1 MKTSLRFGALVV
13 VVLAAALTVSEAASN
28 LNLSK
33 SNINRLT
40 YSTGILTAAQAK
52 AMLDDLDAIGPMDEE
67 QMQLW
72 LEASY
77 RRFRINPDLIK
88 KTVVFPAGAVC
99 KEAVIILLSNP
110 ADEKAALATTV
121 RSSKSNSSE

>member
-1 MKTSLRFGALVV
+1 MKTSRRCGAIVG

-40 YSTGILTAAQAK
+40 YSTGILTATQAK
-52 AMLDDLDAIGPMDEE
+52 AMLDDLDAIGTMDEE
-67 QMQLW
+67 QTKQW
-72 LEASY
+72 LAASY

-88 KTVVFPAGAVC
+88 KTIILPAGAVC
-99 KEAVIILLSNP
+99 REAVIILLSNP
-110 ADEKAALATTV
+110 ADEQQALATTV
-121 RSSKSNSSE
+121 KSSKSNSSE

>member
-1 MKTSLRFGALVV
+1 M
-13 VVLAAALTVSEAASN
+13 AAALTVSEAASN

-33 SNINRLT
+33 SNVNRLT

-67 QMQLW
+67 QTKMW

-77 RRFRINPDLIK
+77 RRFRINPDSIK
-88 KTVVFPAGAVC
+88 KTVILPAGTAC

-110 ADEKAALATTV
+110 ADEQQALATTV
-121 RSSKSNSSE
+121 KSSKSNSSE